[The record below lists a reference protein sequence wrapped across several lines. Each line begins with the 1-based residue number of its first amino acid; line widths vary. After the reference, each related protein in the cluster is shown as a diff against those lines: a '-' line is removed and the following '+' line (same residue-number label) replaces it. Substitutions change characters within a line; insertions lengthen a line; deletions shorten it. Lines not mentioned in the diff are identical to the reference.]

1 MPNTR
6 KVLSKAIMTIDSAYK
21 KGVVRGRDK
30 AIKVHDSSYSR
41 YEMAIMDEDY
51 NIASRLFRQAEQDD
65 DLTDKE
71 VDKLLSAFKSK
82 FGKNPK

>member
-1 MPNTR
+1 
-6 KVLSKAIMTIDSAYK
+6 MTIDSAYK
-21 KGVVRGRDK
+21 KGIVRGRDK

>member
-6 KVLSKAIMTIDSAYK
+6 KVLDKAIKAIDSAYK
-21 KGVVRGRDK
+21 KGIVRGRDK

-51 NIASRLFRQAEQDD
+51 STASRLFRQAEQDD
-65 DLTDKE
+65 DLTDNE
-71 VDKLLSAFKSK
+71 VDKLLFAFKSK